1 MRPDTTLLEAA
12 MRRREAL
19 KSISLAGLSAIASS
33 TASADPAR
41 SRPKT
46 TLGIVVYAL
55 GNRARAEKA
64 ADNPSFT
71 DPIRFLEHCHGLGAG
86 GIQLPLG
93 IREEQYSSQLRGK
106 AEQYGMF
113 VEGIAGVPQDDS
125 AAESFE
131 AQLRT
136 AARCGVDV
144 VRTVIIPGR
153 RYERFKSAEEFRRF
167 ETRGIQALERAEP
180 IAARCRV
187 KLAVENH
194 KDQRVPE
201 RLAVFEGLSSEWVGA
216 CVDVGNSFSLLEDP
230 LEVVRAYAPWAI
242 SSHLKDQDVC
252 PYPEGFL
259 FADVGLG
266 EGFLPLAEMVRVLRE
281 ANPKIRF
288 GLETITRDPL
298 KVPCLAESYW
308 PTFSDIP
315 ASDLARTLRIVHEH
329 ADGNLSQVSSLP
341 VAEQAALEAENVRHS
356 LEYARKQLKLVP

>member
-1 MRPDTTLLEAA
+1 MH
-12 MRRREAL
+12 RREAL
-19 KSISLAGLSAIASS
+19 KSISLAGLSAIAPS
-33 TASADPAR
+33 TVIADPTR

-55 GNRARAEKA
+55 GTRARAEKA
-64 ADNPSFT
+64 AGDPGFA
-71 DPIRFLEHCHGLGAG
+71 DPIRFLEHCRGLGAG

-93 IREEQYSSQLRGK
+93 VREEQYCRQLRGK
-106 AEQYGMF
+106 AEEYGMF
-113 VEGIAGVPQDDS
+113 IEGIVGVPQSDS

-131 AQLRT
+131 SQLRT

-153 RYERFKSAEEFRRF
+153 RYERFKSDEEFRRF
-167 ETRGIQALERAEP
+167 ETRGVQALERAEP

-201 RLAVFEGLSSEWVGA
+201 RLAVFNRLSSEWVGA
-216 CVDVGNSFSLLEDP
+216 CVDTGNSFSLLEDP

-242 SSHLKDQDVC
+242 SAHLKDQGVC
-252 PYPEGFL
+252 PCPEGFL
-259 FADVGLG
+259 LADVGLG
-266 EGFLPLAEMVRVLRE
+266 DGFLPLADMVRVLRE

-288 GLETITRDPL
+288 SLETITRDPL

-329 ADGNLSQVSSLP
+329 ADRNLPQVSSLP
-341 VAEQAALEAENVRHS
+341 VAEQVALETECVGQC
-356 LEYARKQLKLVP
+356 LEYAREKLRLSP